1 MPSGGSRCREHAV
14 PRRGWAHE
22 RATDPANSK
31 GDFSVPA
38 APDTDAEGRY
48 ADVVARRDAIRTAW
62 EAEGSPLLT
71 AGSTGQLVEH
81 PFVKMLLLHGLLS
94 IAARTRAKAPRRPG
108 ALGRHEAVDRR
119 VAGGEAPSGD
129 LVARPDAGK
138 WKPTAVS
145 TTVGPSCDRP
155 ATPDLRRSVRP
166 PARVRQEAGRRRG
179 DSCGHYPSSPPWERY
194 HARPLGM
201 GFGRR
206 RYFLVPRPRGLM
218 APRWRCYAAGSEIE
232 HFAKFCRGHLIQSED
247 RWEGNRSSSSRGSG
261 G

>member
-145 TTVGPSCDRP
+145 TTVGPLVTGLPHPTSEGVCARRP
-155 ATPDLRRSVRP
+155 ELDKRPGAGGGIAAATTPRRPLGSDTTPDLLAWGS
-166 PARVRQEAGRRRG
+166 A
-179 DSCGHYPSSPPWERY
+179 D
-194 HARPLGM
+194 
-201 GFGRR
+201 
-206 RYFLVPRPRGLM
+206 
-218 APRWRCYAAGSEIE
+218 AAT
-232 HFAKFCRGHLIQSED
+232 
-247 RWEGNRSSSSRGSG
+247 SSSLGRGA
-261 G
+261 